1 MAVLRNVPKTFSFE
15 EQRLEINAIAQD
27 LYDLNAATT
36 ASGPTTTVV
45 INPTPWQSGLL
56 EYDSETAEFTFTP
69 PDLSGIPSSTK
80 VAEWDEAHGWG
91 DHSTEGYLTSL
102 PSHTHDL
109 QTLGDVSLS
118 GGDAPSDGEALVWNQ
133 TAGKWKAGT
142 VSSGWQGNVQ
152 NSTTPNGP
160 GRISFDANTNTLVFQ
175 PTNIDLILADL
186 NNFNNVT
193 LTSVQNNDILVWNSA
208 QYDFINQPATLDLNS
223 DVDTTGVAQ
232 GKTLRYNGT
241 KWVVSQD
248 VSYSQ
253 TILGGNTNSETSVQ
267 WDLTPT
273 IDGGVG
279 IADSITI
286 TGGNDITFSNVSTSG
301 FTIDYAGGGGT
312 PAATTLTS
320 LSDTSIPGTITL
332 GHVLKWDGTAWGPAP
347 DNTSSGGS
355 GIALTDISV
364 VKPNPVAQGSGDLTY
379 NSTSGAFTYTPPAL
393 NFLTAE
399 TDTLDSVTSRSSGN
413 TTTNSITV
421 GGNGSSGGI
430 TLADGNLALRTGTGN
445 VASIDLYCEVNNA
458 HKVSIKAPL
467 HANYSGNVN
476 FVLPPDEGT
485 DGYVL
490 STNGSGT
497 TSWVQQSSGG
507 DTYSLHSLLSTGIEL
522 QVNGQGVPANRIFF
536 DAGTGITITR
546 TNTNPHT
553 IEFEASL
560 GLNDLSD
567 TTIPGNITQGH
578 VLKWDGTAWGPA
590 PDNTS
595 SGGSGISLTDISVAK
610 PNPSPQ
616 GNGDVTYNST
626 SGVFT
631 YTPPALPTVPTNLG
645 DLSNVS
651 SGGPSDGDFL
661 KWVQNNNRWEP
672 VTQTVG
678 SGTVTSVVAGTGL
691 QGGTITTSGTIDLNA
706 TLNDLTDVNL
716 GTVAEGKI
724 LKYTSGSWSAEDE
737 SAGGG
742 GTTYNVVSTT
752 ENGLAPQL
760 PSSHGGKY
768 LRADGT
774 WEVPP
779 DTNPSATLMSD
790 WNTAYGWG
798 NHANAGYLTSAPGEA
813 NVQSDWTQ
821 TNTTSDDYIKNKPGA
836 FGGTASGLVPSS
848 TSGETGK
855 FLRSDG
861 TWQDVSSGG
870 ASTLNELSDVDT
882 SGASNG
888 KVLKHNGTSWIVAS
902 DNDTTSFAM
911 GSISDVDYGGG
922 SASSGKILKHNGSN
936 WALAE
941 ESGVPSGTIVM
952 YNSTSAPSGW
962 AICNGSS
969 GTPDLRDRFV
979 IGAGSSYSG
988 GSTGGYTDSIVVS
1001 HNHGTN
1007 TMSTHNGHT
1016 HGDGNLSTSNTGDH
1030 YHAVNSLSF
1039 NGDTGNQSANHHHT
1053 LSMNLTVGGGS
1064 HGHNIRT
1071 NSWDNGGNYSG
1082 PQNAWSGDSQYN
1094 YNDVVTGG
1102 AHNHTASI
1110 VHDTLGVSV
1119 NHTHSFSGNVSGNTT
1134 NSSTGDHSH
1143 NVNGN
1148 TGGGGS
1154 HNHNISV
1161 NSEGN
1166 SGSGRNLPPYYAL
1179 TFIMKL

>member
-1 MAVLRNVPKTFSFE
+1 
-15 EQRLEINAIAQD
+15 
-27 LYDLNAATT
+27 
-36 ASGPTTTVV
+36 
-45 INPTPWQSGLL
+45 
-56 EYDSETAEFTFTP
+56 
-69 PDLSGIPSSTK
+69 
-80 VAEWDEAHGWG
+80 
-91 DHSTEGYLTSL
+91 
-102 PSHTHDL
+102 
-109 QTLGDVSLS
+109 
-118 GGDAPSDGEALVWNQ
+118 
-133 TAGKWKAGT
+133 
-142 VSSGWQGNVQ
+142 
-152 NSTTPNGP
+152 
-160 GRISFDANTNTLVFQ
+160 
-175 PTNIDLILADL
+175 
-186 NNFNNVT
+186 
-193 LTSVQNNDILVWNSA
+193 
-208 QYDFINQPATLDLNS
+208 
-223 DVDTTGVAQ
+223 
-232 GKTLRYNGT
+232 
-241 KWVVSQD
+241 
-248 VSYSQ
+248 
-253 TILGGNTNSETSVQ
+253 
-267 WDLTPT
+267 
-273 IDGGVG
+273 
-279 IADSITI
+279 
-286 TGGNDITFSNVSTSG
+286 
-301 FTIDYAGGGGT
+301 
-312 PAATTLTS
+312 
-320 LSDTSIPGTITL
+320 
-332 GHVLKWDGTAWGPAP
+332 
-347 DNTSSGGS
+347 
-355 GIALTDISV
+355 
-364 VKPNPVAQGSGDLTY
+364 
-379 NSTSGAFTYTPPAL
+379 
-393 NFLTAE
+393 
-399 TDTLDSVTSRSSGN
+399 
-413 TTTNSITV
+413 
-421 GGNGSSGGI
+421 
-430 TLADGNLALRTGTGN
+430 
-445 VASIDLYCEVNNA
+445 
-458 HKVSIKAPL
+458 
-467 HANYSGNVN
+467 
-476 FVLPPDEGT
+476 
-485 DGYVL
+485 
-490 STNGSGT
+490 
-497 TSWVQQSSGG
+497 
-507 DTYSLHSLLSTGIEL
+507 
-522 QVNGQGVPANRIFF
+522 
-536 DAGTGITITR
+536 
-546 TNTNPHT
+546 
-553 IEFEASL
+553 
-560 GLNDLSD
+560 
-567 TTIPGNITQGH
+567 
-578 VLKWDGTAWGPA
+578 
-590 PDNTS
+590 DNTS

-706 TLNDLTDVNL
+706 TLDDLTDVNL
-716 GTVAEGKI
+716 GTVSEGKI

-737 SAGGG
+737 SAGGSNVDLTPYVKKTEAASLTITRSGSSNYIIFNTESYFDFNCSAQCTFDVGSQFAVDAVGQIQLHADQYVETQSTRVDFKNVAGNSTYAQINSSGINLYTG
-742 GTTYNVVSTT
+742 GIKDKDGQLGTAGQILSST
-752 ENGLAPQL
+752 
-760 PSSHGGKY
+760 
-768 LRADGT
+768 GT
-774 WEVPP
+774 
-779 DTNPSATLMSD
+779 SLD
-790 WNTAYGWG
+790 WIDVT
-798 NHANAGYLTSAPGEA
+798 GEA
-813 NVQSDWTQ
+813 NVQADWTQ
-821 TNTTSDDYIKNKPGA
+821 TTTTSDDYIKNKPGA
-836 FGGTASGLVPSS
+836 FGGTTSGLVPAS

-902 DNDTTSFAM
+902 DNDTTSFSM

-962 AICNGSS
+962 AICNGSN
-969 GTPDLRDRFV
+969 GTPNLTDKFI
-979 IGAGSSYSG
+979 IGAGNSYNG

-1016 HGDGNLSTSNTGDH
+1016 HDDGNLSTSNTGDH

-1110 VHDTLGVSV
+1110 VHDTLGVSE

-1134 NSSTGDHSH
+1134 NSSTGDHAH

-1161 NSEGN
+1161 NSQGN

>member
-15 EQRLEINAIAQD
+15 EQRIEINAIAQD
-27 LYDLNAATT
+27 LYDLEASYTTYTGTTGT
-36 ASGPTTTVV
+36 ASSITVV
-45 INPTPWQSGLL
+45 NNTSSWQSGLL
-56 EYDSETAEFTFTP
+56 EYDPQTSVFTFTP

-80 VAEWDEAHGWG
+80 VAEWNSAYLWG
-91 DHSTEGYLTSL
+91 NHAAAGYLTSL

-133 TAGKWKAGT
+133 TAQKWKAGT

-152 NSTTPNGP
+152 NSTTANGP
-160 GRISFDANTNTLVFQ
+160 GVISFDANTNTLVFQ
-175 PTNIDLILADL
+175 PTDIDLILADL
-186 NNFNNVT
+186 NNFDNVT
-193 LTSVQNNDILVWNSA
+193 LTNVQNNDILVWNTA
-208 QYDFINQPATLDLNS
+208 QYDFINQQATLDLNS

-312 PAATTLTS
+312 PAATSLTS

-364 VKPNPVAQGSGDLTY
+364 VKPNPAAQGSGDVTY
-379 NSTSGAFTYTPPAL
+379 NSTQGSFTYTPPVIPTVPTDVSAFTNDSGYLTSVGAL
-393 NFLTAE
+393 DGLSDV
-399 TDTLDSVTSRSSGN
+399 DTTGAANNKILKH
-413 TTTNSITV
+413 
-421 GGNGSSGGI
+421 NGTQWVVADDESGGGGSTY
-430 TLADGNLALRTGTGN
+430 TLAA
-445 VASIDLYCEVNNA
+445 
-458 HKVSIKAPL
+458 
-467 HANYSGNVN
+467 
-476 FVLPPDEGT
+476 
-485 DGYVL
+485 
-490 STNGSGT
+490 
-497 TSWVQQSSGG
+497 
-507 DTYSLHSLLSTGIEL
+507 LLSPGVEL
-522 QVNGQGVPANRIFF
+522 LEDGVAIPANRIFF
-536 DAGTGITITR
+536 DGGTGITITR

-560 GLNDLSD
+560 GLDDLSD

-760 PSSHGGKY
+760 PGSHGGKFLKADGSWEVPAY
-768 LRADGT
+768 TQYSLADENGNGLMPQLQAVHNDHFLRADGQ
-774 WEVPP
+774 WAV
-779 DTNPSATLMSD
+779 
-790 WNTAYGWG
+790 
-798 NHANAGYLTSAPGEA
+798 APGVGGEA
-813 NVQSDWTQ
+813 NVQADWTQ

-962 AICNGSS
+962 AICNGSN

-979 IGAGSSYSG
+979 VGAGSSYNG

-1039 NGDTGNQSANHHHT
+1039 NGNTGDQSANHHHT

-1094 YNDVVTGG
+1094 YNDVVSGG

-1110 VHDTLGVSV
+1110 VHDTLGISE

-1161 NSEGN
+1161 NSQGN